1 MGRNST
7 VVTHKQRTRIDT
19 MLDDGVS
26 YADIARTVG
35 GTSVASIGRYALSRK
50 SELAKI
56 VDDAPGVTLVLSRL
70 VEAADHARTVRRQSK
85 LAGSPM
91 AQSRAIKGEAE
102 ILAKLITELGIDD
115 TSIDEA
121 LEEVQALTV
130 GVRLF
135 VRTYPDSAP
144 DLLGVLSENPETRG
158 LADALSAQIKN
169 RN

>member
-1 MGRNST
+1 
-7 VVTHKQRTRIDT
+7 
-19 MLDDGVS
+19 
-26 YADIARTVG
+26 
-35 GTSVASIGRYALSRK
+35 
-50 SELAKI
+50 
-56 VDDAPGVTLVLSRL
+56 
-70 VEAADHARTVRRQSK
+70 
-85 LAGSPM
+85 M

-158 LADALSAQIKN
+158 LANALSAQIKN
-169 RN
+169 RNRS